1 MPAIVTAGVR
11 LAVPYDAVEVPDV
24 SVHDRGVTLLEGRNG
39 SGKSAF
45 VELCA
50 GTVRPARGSA
60 RVLGLD
66 PADPRIVRS
75 RSVCRTRVALA
86 PDASVRQHLRLFAGA
101 AGEPEATYLERF
113 ALHGELAWLDV
124 PAARLSTGLARL
136 AWVVL
141 TTTPQRDLVLLD
153 EPFLGLD
160 AVAQD
165 ILVRE
170 LDGWAQSS
178 AVLLVDHDAERPWSD
193 RVDRIRMGE
202 VA

>member
-1 MPAIVTAGVR
+1 MLAVVTTSVR
-11 LAVPYDAVEVPDV
+11 LTAPFDAVRVPDV
-24 SVHDRGVTLLEGRNG
+24 DVHERGITLLEGRNG

-50 GTVRPARGSA
+50 GTLRATRGSV
-60 RVLGLD
+60 RVLGSD

-86 PDASVRQHLRLFAGA
+86 PEASVRQHLRLFAAA
-101 AGEPEATYLERF
+101 AGTTEAPYLDRF
-113 ALHGELAWLDV
+113 ALHGDPAWLDV
-124 PAARLSTGLARL
+124 PTARLSTGLARL

-160 AVAQD
+160 AVAEG
-165 ILVRE
+165 ILRRE
-170 LDGWAQSS
+170 LDGWAQAS
-178 AVLLVDHDAERPWSD
+178 AVLLVDHGAEHAWSGGV
-193 RVDRIRMGE
+193 RRIRMGDR
-202 VA
+202 A